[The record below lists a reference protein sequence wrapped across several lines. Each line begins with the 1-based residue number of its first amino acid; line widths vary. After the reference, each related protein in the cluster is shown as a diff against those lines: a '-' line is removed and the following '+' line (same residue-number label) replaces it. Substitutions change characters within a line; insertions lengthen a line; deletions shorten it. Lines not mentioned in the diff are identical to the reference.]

1 MKSASRFLTLIA
13 TGLFTVTVVHAQLA
27 EEFRMWTNTAG
38 KQIEATLVSV
48 DAVAKTLKIKMK
60 DGKEFDVPIAT
71 LSPADFEYAK
81 TRYAAMQAAPAP
93 APAPAAPAVAMPATP
108 AATPGAPPATPP
120 AGAPA
125 APAAAPKAAAK
136 VASKPAPPRP
146 ALTIVPVSK
155 YKAPSANDYLSGIA
169 KVRPRLL
176 QNAAG
181 WEAIKGQLAT
191 DPVLTKLMTNL
202 KASGEDL
209 LKDPELNRINGEIK
223 GTVSEGSR
231 AIYRMGLLAALHYG
245 DGDLKWKERAVREVI
260 LLCDKSNFR
269 DWHPDECQAVADMVI
284 AVCLGYDW
292 FRDGFNQEQAKV
304 IRTFLLEKGIDAL
317 EAHVN
322 DEPVPPSTK
331 GVSGGQTA
339 PTKAAAK
346 GKSKGPPAK
355 VEDVPPGGEKMAAAS
370 ALLIA
375 AICFADEDPEIAKK
389 SAAAGAKVFGEG
401 IQRFA
406 PAGVWPEG
414 LVVGDAV
421 MDYASMVIQ
430 SLRSA
435 TGKDLGLSM
444 LEGLPQFGTARMH
457 LYGPTGQPFNFGDNA
472 ATGGTRP
479 WVATWLCS
487 VHGNPGIPAVS
498 AGAKMAVS
506 TSYFSGVGN
515 YIYYNPHAAG
525 DGKADSMEYAMPGGI
540 VATVRSGWEKTDLF
554 VGVKGGDNNDYKA
567 QLDIGSFVL
576 DAGGQRWGIELG
588 AEADRVASYEVK
600 PGADRTKRFAY
611 YLAGTVGQSTLMFDD
626 NQDMKAK
633 AGVLINASTPE
644 RGVAVVDMTK
654 AYSKYAKDVHRGVM
668 VVRAAK
674 PYLVIQ
680 DDLQVKNSK
689 TLNWSMQ
696 TKAEIT
702 TEGATAKL
710 AQGGKT
716 LVATIVSPA
725 GATFSTGQPPE
736 AASEQARDLVKEKVN
751 ILKVALAEVKGPQSL
766 CITFA
771 LDEGAAHTATPIA
784 TWVKT
789 K

>member
-1 MKSASRFLTLIA
+1 MKSAKRFLTFVA
-13 TGLFTVTVVHAQLA
+13 TGLLAATAVQAQLA

-81 TRYAAMQAAPAP
+81 ARYAAMQAAPAP
-93 APAPAAPAVAMPATP
+93 ATPAVAMPATP
-108 AATPGAPPATPP
+108 AIP
-120 AGAPA
+120 GAPA
-125 APAAAPKAAAK
+125 APATPAVAPAAGAK
-136 VASKPAPPRP
+136 VVSKPAPPRP
-146 ALTIVPVSK
+146 AITVIPVAK
-155 YKAPSANDYLSGIA
+155 YKAPAANDYLGGIA

-181 WEAIKGQLAT
+181 WAAIKGQLAA
-191 DPVLTKLMTNL
+191 DPVLAKLMTNL

-209 LKDPELNRINGEIK
+209 LKDPELNRINGEIR

-231 AIYRMGLLAALHYG
+231 AIYRMGLLGALHYG

-260 LLCDKSNFR
+260 LLCDKGNFR

-292 FRDGFNQEQAKV
+292 FRDGFNQEQATV
-304 IRTFLLEKGIDAL
+304 VRTFLHEKGIDAL
-317 EAHVN
+317 VAHLN
-322 DEPVPPSTK
+322 DEPVPESTK
-331 GVSGGQTA
+331 GTSGGQTETKKA
-339 PTKAAAK
+339 PAKSKA
-346 GKSKGPPAK
+346 KGPPAK
-355 VEDVPPGGEKMAAAS
+355 TEEVPPGGEKMAAAS
-370 ALLIA
+370 ALLLA
-375 AICFADEDPEIAKK
+375 SICFADEDVEIAKK

-421 MDYASMVIQ
+421 MDYAAMVIQ

-444 LEGLPQFGTARMH
+444 LEGIPQFGVARMH

-472 ATGGTRP
+472 STGGTRP

-487 VHGNPGIPAVS
+487 VHGNPGIPAVT

-506 TSYFSGVGN
+506 SSYFGGVGN

-525 DGKADSMEYAMPGGI
+525 DGKADSLEYAMPGGI

-576 DAGGQRWGIELG
+576 DAGGQRWGLELG
-588 AEADRVASYEVK
+588 PEADRVAGYEVK
-600 PGADRTKRFAY
+600 PGADRTKRFAL
-611 YLAGTVGQSTLMFDD
+611 YLAGTAGQSTLMFDD
-626 NQDMKAK
+626 NQDLEAK

-644 RGVAVVDMTK
+644 HGEVVVDMTK

-668 VVRAAK
+668 VVRGAK

-689 TLNWSMQ
+689 TLTWSMQ

-716 LVATIVSPA
+716 LVATIVAPA
-725 GATFSTGQPPE
+725 GAIFSTGQPPE

-751 ILKVALAEVKGPQSL
+751 ILKVALAEAKGPQSL

-771 LDEGAAHTATPIA
+771 LDEAPAHTATPIA